1 MKKLLVFLY
10 CCGAMNSIACVAD
23 ASVLKNFLASQ
34 SVSGVFSQ
42 QTVDKQGKATEEPS
56 QGDFKFQKPGKFN
69 WVYQTPYE
77 QVMVCDGKELFVWDK
92 DLNQVTVSNAKGAI
106 PQSPA
111 SILFGQDSLD
121 RDWDITQL
129 PDKDGLTLFKLVPKK
144 KDASVKEV
152 IFGFK
157 GENPE
162 LLQVNGLMGE
172 KTTLQ
177 FKDVKTNERIAPS
190 VFSFV
195 PPKGAD
201 VLKVK

>member
-10 CCGAMNSIACVAD
+10 CCGLMNSFACASDV
-23 ASVLKNFLASQ
+23 SVLKKFLAAR
-34 SVSGVFSQ
+34 SVSGNFSQ

-56 QGDFKFQKPGKFN
+56 QGDFKFQKPGTFN
-69 WVYQTPYE
+69 WVYKTPYE

-92 DLNQVTVSNAKGAI
+92 DLNQVTVRDAKGAI

-111 SILFGQDSLD
+111 SILFGQDSLEKN
-121 RDWDITQL
+121 WVIVQL
-129 PDKDGLTLFKLVPKK
+129 AGKDGMTLFKLEPKK

-152 IFGFK
+152 VFGFK
-157 GENPE
+157 GEVPE
-162 LLQVNGLMGE
+162 LLQVYGLMGE
-172 KTTLQ
+172 KTTLH
-177 FKDVKTNERIAPS
+177 FKDVKTNEIIAPS

-201 VLKVK
+201 ILKVK

>member
-1 MKKLLVFLY
+1 
-10 CCGAMNSIACVAD
+10 
-23 ASVLKNFLASQ
+23 
-34 SVSGVFSQ
+34 
-42 QTVDKQGKATEEPS
+42 
-56 QGDFKFQKPGKFN
+56 
-69 WVYQTPYE
+69 
-77 QVMVCDGKELFVWDK
+77 
-92 DLNQVTVSNAKGAI
+92 
-106 PQSPA
+106 
-111 SILFGQDSLD
+111 SLD

-129 PDKDGLTLFKLVPKK
+129 PGKDGLTLFKLVPKK